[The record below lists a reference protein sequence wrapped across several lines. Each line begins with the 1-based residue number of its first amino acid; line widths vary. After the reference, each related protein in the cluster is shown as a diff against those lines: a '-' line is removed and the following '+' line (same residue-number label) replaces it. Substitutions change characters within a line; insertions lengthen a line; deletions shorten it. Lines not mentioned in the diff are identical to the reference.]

1 MLRINAIKI
10 EIVTQDGL
18 YGFEQ
23 NFQKGLNIIRGD
35 NSSGKSSLFQAILYA
50 LGLEEL
56 LGGKNEKTMQSVLK
70 DQVEYPDSEF
80 HKILQSQIYLE
91 IENREVVTVKR
102 SIINPSVNTKL
113 VNVYF
118 GKLLTEKTK
127 NLKMQSMYIHD
138 RGGASDELYGF
149 HMFLSNFLG
158 WDMPEVMN
166 NQGQP
171 THLYVQQIA
180 PAFMIEQKSG
190 WSDFFAT
197 MPYYN
202 IKQVA
207 SRVVEFILNM
217 DIFENQKKRMCLNYR
232 EAEIRESWKT
242 IFIQL
247 SNIARDSRYNLQGI
261 DENPS
266 ILDIDEIVLLKYVE
280 SGTVDISSELVNLR
294 KEFIQ
299 LKKENIKTIGEK
311 ADLYE
316 IQLKGLQDDLNQKS
330 LWYDLLNAEYSLTKQ
345 QVEQYNEQLNDVVID
360 LQKNK
365 SALKIAKL
373 GGDINSQ
380 VAVSICPTCH
390 QHIEDSLLPHGVL
403 EVPMSIEENIQY
415 LESKKKMVEKYIDVQ
430 RKKCDETQERI
441 DALRSHV
448 ANIRSQIRLLK
459 KDLVEDDRLPS
470 ISDIESRLNLEK
482 KIEFYQR
489 KIEEF
494 NELKSKLKKLSA
506 DFEKLCSEKKDLSDK
521 YSVNDNNK
529 IKDFENYFKIALKE
543 FEYVSKPVSTIK
555 ISTENYLP
563 LTKLE
568 SGEIYNIRFDSS
580 ASDFIRCLWAYYIAL
595 MQTSLKYNANHPNLL
610 MFDEP
615 KQQDVS
621 ENGFR
626 VFLNKL
632 SKFTNEQILVF
643 ASFENKDESFQ
654 SATTGIEYN
663 LIRIED
669 KLIKPLCLMENGK
682 SE

>member
-10 EIVTQDGL
+10 EIETQDGL

-35 NSSGKSSLFQAILYA
+35 NSSGKSSLFQAILFA

-70 DQVEYPDSEF
+70 DQVEFPDSEF

-118 GKLLTEKTK
+118 GKLLTEKAK
-127 NLKMQSMYIHD
+127 NLKMHSMYIHD

-149 HMFLSNFLG
+149 HMFLSKFLG
-158 WDMPEVMN
+158 WDMPKVMN
-166 NQGQP
+166 SQGQP

-202 IKQVA
+202 IKQAA

-232 EAEIRESWKT
+232 EEKIRESWKT

-266 ILDIDEIVLLKYVE
+266 ILDIDEVVLLKDVE
-280 SGTVDISSELVNLR
+280 SGTVDISSELVSLR
-294 KEFIQ
+294 KELIQ
-299 LKKENIKTIGEK
+299 LKKENVKTIGEK

-330 LWYDLLNAEYSLTKQ
+330 LLYDLLNTEYSLTKQ
-345 QVEQYNEQLNDVVID
+345 QMTQYNEQLNDVVID

-373 GGDINSQ
+373 GGEINSE
-380 VAVSICPTCH
+380 VAVSMCPTCH

-415 LESKKKMVEKYIDVQ
+415 LESKKKMIEKYIDVQ
-430 RKKCDETQERI
+430 RKKYDETQERI
-441 DALRSHV
+441 DALRSYV

-470 ISDIESRLNLEK
+470 ISDIERRLNLEK

-494 NELKSKLKKLSA
+494 NELKNKLKKLSA
-506 DFEKLCSEKKDLSDK
+506 DFKKLCSEKKDLSDK
-521 YSVNDNNK
+521 YSVNDDNK
-529 IKDFENYFKIALKE
+529 IKKLFK
-543 FEYVSKPVSTIK
+543 F
-555 ISTENYLP
+555 
-563 LTKLE
+563 
-568 SGEIYNIRFDSS
+568 IYN
-580 ASDFIRCLWAYYIAL
+580 
-595 MQTSLKYNANHPNLL
+595 
-610 MFDEP
+610 
-615 KQQDVS
+615 
-621 ENGFR
+621 
-626 VFLNKL
+626 
-632 SKFTNEQILVF
+632 
-643 ASFENKDESFQ
+643 
-654 SATTGIEYN
+654 
-663 LIRIED
+663 
-669 KLIKPLCLMENGK
+669 
-682 SE
+682 